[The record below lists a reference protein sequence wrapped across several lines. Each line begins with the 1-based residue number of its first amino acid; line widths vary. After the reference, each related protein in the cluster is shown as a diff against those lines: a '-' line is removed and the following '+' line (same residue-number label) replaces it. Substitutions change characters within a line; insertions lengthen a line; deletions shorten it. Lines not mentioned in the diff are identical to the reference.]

1 MYAAPRVRSRRTR
14 RHPAPPRARDRLTI
28 ATAAPDGEALST
40 AAGRAE
46 ILEGVREADDPG
58 VVRHVI
64 RDTDPRHATRI
75 EAPPRPRARPA
86 VPFTH
91 VTLPTGILR
100 KLGPC
105 NLSPGN
111 LAMLRERVLPK
122 LRRGS
127 LVLPAQPRYRLS
139 GSIGATGG
147 RLFALRT
154 RHGADRIVARI
165 GIGWREHGANL
176 VWQECARAGELEP
189 PRPWVVDAVDS
200 TGIQTLNPHEVTRVA
215 RWLPAL
221 ARELAWAVVPE
232 PETSGDVL
240 PPPTLPG
247 RLILAG
253 AAGRKRASRR

>member
-1 MYAAPRVRSRRTR
+1 M
-14 RHPAPPRARDRLTI
+14 
-28 ATAAPDGEALST
+28 
-40 AAGRAE
+40 
-46 ILEGVREADDPG
+46 RETNDPG
-58 VVRHVI
+58 VVRDVI
-64 RDTDPRHATRI
+64 RDTDPRHETSI
-75 EAPPRPRARPA
+75 EASPQPRARPA

-105 NLSPGN
+105 NLWPAE
-111 LAMLRERVLPK
+111 LDMLRERVLPK

-147 RLFALRT
+147 RLFVLRT
-154 RHGADRIVARI
+154 RHGAERIVARI

-176 VWQECARAGELEP
+176 VWQECAREGEPEP

-200 TGIQTLNPHEVTRVA
+200 AGIRTLNPHEVTRVA
-215 RWLPAL
+215 RWLPTL
-221 ARELAWAVVPE
+221 ACELAWAVVPE
-232 PETSGDVL
+232 PETSGDVI

-253 AAGRKRASRR
+253 TGGRKRTSRR